1 MNISPTI
8 IHLQSNSTTTTFP
21 KANFKLRFLS
31 RFKAK
36 TTQKPL
42 KYIQTKLRLFYFVA
56 KIIIHKMGGVLW
68 FLLVKV
74 FVLME

>member
-8 IHLQSNSTTTTFP
+8 IHLQSNSSSFS

-31 RFKAK
+31 GFKAK